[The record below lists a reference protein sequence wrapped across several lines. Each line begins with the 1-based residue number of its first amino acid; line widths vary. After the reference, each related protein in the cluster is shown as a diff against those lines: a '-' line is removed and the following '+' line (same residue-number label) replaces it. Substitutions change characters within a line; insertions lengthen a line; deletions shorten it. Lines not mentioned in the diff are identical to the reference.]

1 MSVKLK
7 ELPVL
12 ERPRERL
19 INVGVEN
26 LSDEELLSIILKTGS
41 KEMSVKELAAYIL
54 SNLGGIENLKNI
66 NYHEVKKIKGIGE
79 AKACML
85 VALSE
90 IARRMN
96 RKVASLMGVKLNTP
110 LKIFEFYK
118 SKINDDQEQFYCI
131 YLDASKKVI
140 EEKLLFIG
148 TASYDSKEYFQAIQE
163 IFENLL
169 FIGTVN
175 YSLVHPRDIFK
186 EAYLLNATG
195 IICVHNHPSGEVRP
209 SKEDINLTIRLKEIG
224 VLMGVRVIDHI
235 IIGDDK
241 YYSFLENGKI

>member
-1 MSVKLK
+1 MK

-148 TASYDSKEYFQAIQE
+148 T
-163 IFENLL
+163 
-169 FIGTVN
+169 VN

>member
-1 MSVKLK
+1 MNVKLK

-54 SNLGGIENLKNI
+54 SSLGGIENLKNI

-148 TASYDSKEYFQAIQE
+148 T
-163 IFENLL
+163 
-169 FIGTVN
+169 VN

>member
-26 LSDEELLSIILKTGS
+26 LSDEELLAIILKTGS
-41 KEMSVKELAAYIL
+41 KEMSVKELSSYIL
-54 SNLGGIENLKNI
+54 SSFGGIENLKKLK
-66 NYHEVKKIKGIGE
+66 YHEVKKIKGIGE

-85 VALSE
+85 VAISE
-90 IARRMN
+90 IVRRMN
-96 RKVASLMGVKLNTP
+96 RKVITLMGTKLNTP

-118 SKINDDQEQFYCI
+118 SKINNEQEQFYCI
-131 YLDASKKVI
+131 YLDASKKII

-148 TASYDSKEYFQAIQE
+148 TA
-163 IFENLL
+163 
-169 FIGTVN
+169 N

-186 EAYLLNATG
+186 EAYLLNATS
-195 IICVHNHPSGEVRP
+195 IICVHNHPSGEVKP
-209 SKEDINLTIRLKEIG
+209 SKEDINLTNRLKEIG
-224 VLMGVRVIDHI
+224 VLFGIRVIDHI

>member
-7 ELPVL
+7 EMPLL

-26 LSDEELLSIILKTGS
+26 LSDEELLAIVLKTGS
-41 KEMSVKELAAYIL
+41 KEMSVKSLSSYIL
-54 SNLGGIENLKNI
+54 SSLGGIENLKKLNF
-66 NYHEVKKIKGIGE
+66 HEVKKIKGIGE
-79 AKACML
+79 AKACTL

-96 RKVASLMGVKLNTP
+96 RKVASIVGTKLNTP

-118 SKINDDQEQFYCI
+118 SKINDNQEEFYCI

-148 TASYDSKEYFQAIQE
+148 TA
-163 IFENLL
+163 
-169 FIGTVN
+169 N

-195 IICVHNHPSGEVRP
+195 IICIHNHPSGEVKP
-209 SKEDINLTIRLKEIG
+209 STEDINLTIRLKEIG
-224 VLMGVRVIDHI
+224 VLLGIRIIDHI
-235 IIGDDK
+235 IIGDEK

>member
-54 SNLGGIENLKNI
+54 SSLGGIENLKNI

-148 TASYDSKEYFQAIQE
+148 T
-163 IFENLL
+163 
-169 FIGTVN
+169 VN

-241 YYSFLENGKI
+241 YYSFLENGKNLVGNIFKMYYNFNG

>member
-118 SKINDDQEQFYCI
+118 SKINNDQEQFYCI

-140 EEKLLFIG
+140 EEK
-148 TASYDSKEYFQAIQE
+148 
-163 IFENLL
+163 LL

>member
-41 KEMSVKELAAYIL
+41 KEMSVKGLSSYIL
-54 SNLGGIENLKNI
+54 SNLGGIENIKKL
-66 NYHEVKKIKGIGE
+66 NYYEVKQIKGIGE
-79 AKACML
+79 AKACTL

-96 RKVASLMGVKLNTP
+96 RKVASIIGAKLNTP

-118 SKINDDQEQFYCI
+118 SKITNDQEQFYCI

-148 TASYDSKEYFQAIQE
+148 TA
-163 IFENLL
+163 
-169 FIGTVN
+169 N
-175 YSLVHPRDIFK
+175 YSLVHPRDVFK

-195 IICVHNHPSGEVRP
+195 IICVHNHPSGEVKP

-224 VLMGVRVIDHI
+224 VLLGIRVIDHI

>member
-7 ELPVL
+7 EMPLL

-26 LSDEELLSIILKTGS
+26 LSDEELLAIVLKTGS
-41 KEMSVKELAAYIL
+41 KEMSVKSLSSYIL
-54 SNLGGIENLKNI
+54 SSLGGIENLKKLNF
-66 NYHEVKKIKGIGE
+66 HEVKKIKGIGE
-79 AKACML
+79 AKACTL

-96 RKVASLMGVKLNTP
+96 RKVASIVGTKLNTP

-118 SKINDDQEQFYCI
+118 SKINDNQEEFYCI

-148 TASYDSKEYFQAIQE
+148 TA
-163 IFENLL
+163 
-169 FIGTVN
+169 N

-195 IICVHNHPSGEVRP
+195 IICVHNHPSGEVKP
-209 SKEDINLTIRLKEIG
+209 STEDINLTIRLKEIG
-224 VLMGVRVIDHI
+224 VLLGIRIIDHI
-235 IIGDDK
+235 IIGDEK